1 MSYKQHGRRLTKA
14 ESDLMAVQDPYTFD
28 EELAKE
34 IADYF
39 TGPYER
45 EVTIPCEGCGKL
57 CTVIDKMPAGH
68 TRIGILHGYCSE
80 CLTIMMKHKEE

>member
-1 MSYKQHGRRLTKA
+1 MPEIDIY
-14 ESDLMAVQDPYTFD
+14 EFD

-45 EVTIPCEGCGKL
+45 ETTIPCEGCGKL
-57 CTVIDKMPAGH
+57 VTVIDKMPAGC
-68 TRIGILHGYCSE
+68 TRIGILHGYCNE
-80 CLTIMMKHKEE
+80 CLRKIWGRMAEEHNLSDKDQN

>member
-1 MSYKQHGRRLTKA
+1 MNNG
-14 ESDLMAVQDPYTFD
+14 PYTFD

-68 TRIGILHGYCSE
+68 TRIGILHGYCPDCTRKIWE
-80 CLTIMMKHKEE
+80 RMEEEHS